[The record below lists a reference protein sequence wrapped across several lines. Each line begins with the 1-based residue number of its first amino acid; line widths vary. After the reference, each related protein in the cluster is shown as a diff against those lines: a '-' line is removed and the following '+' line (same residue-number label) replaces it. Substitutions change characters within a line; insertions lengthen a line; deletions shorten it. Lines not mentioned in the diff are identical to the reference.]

1 MANPNA
7 QLQAAI
13 AQFAAQPGITPD
25 QEAQLRAAITQDA
38 NLLQHLNQDAAS
50 GQLKGFAL
58 PQAGAAANR
67 ARTYDMDSGVVACL
81 QMQFGGLAYAAGR
94 TLRQPRVSH
103 ILSTMRLLRKKES

>member
-1 MANPNA
+1 MTNPNA

-38 NLLQHLNQDAAS
+38 NLLQHLNQNVAN

-58 PQAGAAANR
+58 PQAGAAANL
-67 ARTYDMDSGVVACL
+67 AGTYDMASGVRSCMKANA
-81 QMQFGGLAYAAGR
+81 GGQRDYS
-94 TLRQPRVSH
+94 PYF
-103 ILSTMRLLRKKES
+103 RLDS